1 MSWLAPWLPIVY
13 LVLTGVVSFVFG
25 MWLTRV
31 LLQHR
36 QDLAVRDCESAL
48 NTQIA
53 ALSLSLATAQEKNTR
68 IPELESEAAA
78 AARQI
83 QELRD
88 QQTQSA
94 RRISAL
100 ETQLAE
106 QSKTAAE
113 KLAVLNEAQTR
124 FSDAFKALSA
134 EALRHNNTSFLELA
148 KSTLEKTQEGARGDL
163 EKRQQAIDA
172 LVKPVR
178 ESLEKVD
185 AKINELEKA
194 RSGAYES
201 LTTQVR
207 SLAETQNYLRS
218 ETSNLVRALRS
229 PIVRGRWGEIQ
240 LRRVVELA
248 GMVDHCDFLEQTSV
262 ETEDGRLRPDM
273 IVHLPAGKTIV
284 VDAKASLNAYLE
296 ALEAVDDDARLGR
309 LEQHALQVRSHIEKL
324 SRKAYWEQFESAPD
338 FVVLFLPGEMFFS
351 AALERDPLLIE
362 FGADK
367 KIILATPT
375 TLIAL
380 LRAVCYGWR
389 QEKLAQN
396 AREISQLG
404 GELYSRFADLSD
416 HFGRLGKSLN
426 SSVEAYNRAVG
437 NIETRVLVTARKFKE
452 LGAAPLG
459 MEIAEL
465 PQVEQIARDVQAPE
479 LLPSSNGDSN
489 PSGVAGREQRSSRV
503 TPRQSRASQAKRL
516 QYRVPL
522 ALVREH
528 HFTQQADRRHAVVED
543 LVVKFLE
550 RKIRAFLGLVIV
562 AEFEDLPF
570 A

>member
-1 MSWLAPWLPIVY
+1 MNSLSPWLPTIY
-13 LVLTGVVSFVFG
+13 LVLAAAASFLIGVGITYLLLRQRHHLALKDSEETVIQQIVAVS
-25 MWLTRV
+25 
-31 LLQHR
+31 
-36 QDLAVRDCESAL
+36 
-48 NTQIA
+48 N
-53 ALSLSLATAQEKNTR
+53 SLATAQEKNTR
-68 IPELESEAAA
+68 IPELEAQTERASRE
-78 AARQI
+78 I
-83 QELRD
+83 LELRSE
-88 QQTQSA
+88 QA
-94 RRISAL
+94 RLETKLIEERKAAL
-100 ETQLAE
+100 EKLSLLDQV
-106 QSKTAAE
+106 QS
-113 KLAVLNEAQTR
+113 R

-134 EALRHNNTSFLELA
+134 EALRHNNSSFLELA

-172 LVKPVR
+172 IVRPVR

-207 SLAETQNYLRS
+207 SLAESQNYLRS

-248 GMVDHCDFLEQTSV
+248 GMVNHCDFLEQTTV
-262 ETEDGRLRPDM
+262 QTEEGRMRPDM

-296 ALEAVDDDARLGR
+296 ALEAGDDDARVNR
-309 LEQHALQVRSHIEKL
+309 LQQHAVQVRTHIEKL
-324 SRKAYWEQFESAPD
+324 SRKAYWEQFSSAPD
-338 FVVLFLPGEMFFS
+338 FVILFLPGEMFFS
-351 AALERDPLLIE
+351 AALERDPMLIE

-389 QEKLAQN
+389 QEKLAHN

-404 GELYSRFADLSD
+404 SELYKRFADLSV
-416 HFGRLGKSLN
+416 HFGKLGKSLN
-426 SSVEAYNRAVG
+426 SSVEAFNRAAG
-437 NIETRVLVTARKFKE
+437 NIESRVLVSARKFKD

-459 MEIAEL
+459 MEIEEL
-465 PQVEQIARDVQAPE
+465 PQVEQIARTLQAPE
-479 LLPSSNGDSN
+479 LLEPGENGVE
-489 PSGVAGREQRSSRV
+489 PAEPPREDA
-503 TPRQSRASQAKRL
+503 AS
-516 QYRVPL
+516 
-522 ALVREH
+522 
-528 HFTQQADRRHAVVED
+528 
-543 LVVKFLE
+543 
-550 RKIRAFLGLVIV
+550 
-562 AEFEDLPF
+562 
-570 A
+570 

>member
-13 LVLTGVVSFVFG
+13 LVLAGVVSFVFG

-78 AARQI
+78 AERQI

-296 ALEAVDDDARLGR
+296 ALEAVDDDARLNR
-309 LEQHALQVRSHIEKL
+309 LEQHALQVRTHIEKL

-338 FVVLFLPGEMFFS
+338 FVILFLPGEMFFS

-380 LRAVCYGWR
+380 LACRLLRLAPGKAGAERAR
-389 QEKLAQN
+389 DQPT
-396 AREISQLG
+396 RE
-404 GELYSRFADLSD
+404 LSYTVALPHLSE

-452 LGAAPLG
+452 LGATPLG

-479 LLPSSNGDSN
+479 LLPSSNGDL
-489 PSGVAGREQRSSRV
+489 
-503 TPRQSRASQAKRL
+503 SQAAL
-516 QYRVPL
+516 QDENGTP
-522 ALVREH
+522 
-528 HFTQQADRRHAVVED
+528 VE
-543 LVVKFLE
+543 
-550 RKIRAFLGLVIV
+550 
-562 AEFEDLPF
+562 
-570 A
+570 